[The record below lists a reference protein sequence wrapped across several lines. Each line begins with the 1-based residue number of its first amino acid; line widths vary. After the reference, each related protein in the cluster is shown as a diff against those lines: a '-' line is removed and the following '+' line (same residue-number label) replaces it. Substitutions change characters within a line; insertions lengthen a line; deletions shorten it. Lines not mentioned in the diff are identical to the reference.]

1 MSDPFPDLG
10 HLLGGLHK
18 LADLHT
24 LAGVTG
30 HNPCYQELPA
40 FEGVA
45 PTAGQAALLG
55 VRNGYQWLGVAV
67 DRGAGAAAGIIARQ
81 LARRGRLAL
90 VTALDEPGRQLA
102 LSVSFGHCPVLT
114 VDLDHPSSLALEC
127 LTRLAGIDTTQATSR
142 AARTAEVLDIESV
155 GRKFFLGFRSAL
167 HTVMAVLPARMG
179 RADRH
184 SVALL
189 QLTRVLFLYFVQA
202 RGWLDGRPHF
212 LRHEVD
218 RCLGRGRSINRD
230 LLTPLF
236 FGTLNQPATRRGK
249 AASGFGRIPFL
260 NGGLFEPH
268 PLERQW
274 QTGLPDTV
282 WCGVFD
288 DLFERYHFTTGGRGA
303 NSIAPDM
310 LGRVFEGVMDP
321 EERSLTGT
329 FYTPATTVHDLV
341 RAGVVSW
348 LAGALSCAEP
358 EAERRLDAPDEA
370 TRGLLERI
378 TILDPA
384 AGSGAFLIGA
394 LQLLARATRR
404 DTLATRRRIMARN
417 LFGVDLNPAAVRL
430 TELRLWLALLEV
442 DRSSDPERVRP
453 LPNLDA
459 IVRQGDSLHD
469 PMSPAWG
476 GTPGMAEG
484 AVVRALRLQVQTT
497 SGAAKRT
504 AIRDLR
510 RAEASALDGIL
521 AESERGTRVRMDDLL
536 SQGKSL
542 TLFGDRRG
550 LEPGERR
557 VMRAL
562 QDRRRFLLRLRR
574 QLHRDGS
581 LPWFHYQSQFAEVF
595 ARGGFDLV
603 VGNPPW
609 VRAEDL
615 PAVVRQ
621 RLGAR
626 YAWWTTRPG
635 SRGYSHLPDLSV
647 AFVERARELVAP
659 EGAMALLLPAKLA
672 TTDYAATMRGAMAVS
687 DTLSVVADLTGDPR
701 ARFEATTYPMA
712 LVSRKARPAAGHQ
725 IRTTLNAA
733 VPGEVS
739 QSRLGDGPWILA
751 PDRVWQALE
760 AMRARHPVIGD
771 TLPVHLGVKTGLNRA
786 FIDPEGPIEPEL
798 LCWALRGR
806 DVSAFG
812 AAPTRRLL
820 WTHDF
825 AGRPLPQLPPLAR
838 AHLRP
843 HLTDLARRKDYLSGP
858 PWTVFRVVGA
868 TLPHRVVWAD
878 LSPKLQA
885 SVLNGALGDRIIPL
899 NSCYLVGVPH
909 PGAAHCLA
917 AWLNATPIRAAAALT
932 ADPASGG
939 YRRFNA
945 RVVSDLPLPEGVLDN
960 PRLLALGQRG
970 RAGTLNQQELDEA
983 CHEILGLDR
992 TLASALAGVAGGG
1005 PSHRC

>member
-1 MSDPFPDLG
+1 MSDPLPNLG
-10 HLLGGLHK
+10 HLLGGLHR

-30 HNPCYQELPA
+30 HNPCFQELPA
-40 FEGVA
+40 FESGA

-55 VRNGYQWLGVAV
+55 VRNGYEWHGVAV
-67 DRGAGAAAGIIARQ
+67 DRSAPANAALVARRLARQ
-81 LARRGRLAL
+81 GRLAM
-90 VTALDEPGRQLA
+90 VTALDIAGRQLA
-102 LSVSFGHCPVLT
+102 LSVSFGSCPVLT
-114 VDLDHPSSLALEC
+114 VDLDHPSPLALEC
-127 LTRLAGIDTTQATSR
+127 LTRLAGIETSQATSR

-155 GRKFFLGFRSAL
+155 GRKFFRGFRSAL

-184 SVALL
+184 SAALL

-218 RCLGRGRSINRD
+218 RCLGRGRSISRD
-230 LLTPLF
+230 LLNPLF

-249 AASGFGRIPFL
+249 AARSFGRIPFL

-282 WCGVFD
+282 WCEVFD
-288 DLFERYHFTTGGRGA
+288 DFFERYHFTTGGRRP

-329 FYTPATTVHDLV
+329 FYTPAATVHDLV
-341 RAGVVSW
+341 RAGLVSW
-348 LAGALSCAEP
+348 LAGALACTEP
-358 EAERRLDAPDEA
+358 EAERRLDEPDET
-370 TRGLLERI
+370 TRGLLDRI

-394 LQLLARATRR
+394 LQMLAGAARR

-442 DRSSDPERVRP
+442 DRSPGPERVRP

-459 IVRQGDSLHD
+459 VIRQGDSLHD

-476 GTPGMAEG
+476 GTPGKAEG
-484 AVVRALRLQVQTT
+484 AVVQALRLQVQHTT
-497 SGAAKRT
+497 GRDKRT
-504 AIRDLR
+504 AIRNLR
-510 RAEASALDGIL
+510 RAEASALEGIL
-521 AESERGTRVRMDDLL
+521 TESERTTRAKMDDLL
-536 SQGKSL
+536 SQGRSL

-550 LEPGERR
+550 LGRGERQVIR
-557 VMRAL
+557 ML
-562 QDRRRFLLRLRR
+562 QDRRRFLVRLRR
-574 QLHRDGS
+574 QLHRDGA

-595 ARGGFDLV
+595 TKGGFDLV

-615 PAVVRQ
+615 PSAVRQ

-635 SRGYSHLPDLSV
+635 ARGYSHLPDLSV
-647 AFVERARELVAP
+647 AFVERAHELVAP
-659 EGAMALLLPAKLA
+659 NGAMALLLPAKLA
-672 TTDYAATMRGAMAVS
+672 TTDYSATMRGALAVS
-687 DTLSVVADLTGDPR
+687 DTISVVADLTDDPR
-701 ARFEATTYPMA
+701 AHFEATTYPMA
-712 LVSRKARPAAGHQ
+712 LVSRKARPASGHQ
-725 IRTTLNAA
+725 IRTTLNPW

-760 AMRARHPVIGD
+760 AMRARHPVLGD
-771 TLPVHLGVKTGLNRA
+771 SHPVHLGVKTGLNRA

-798 LCWALRGR
+798 LCWALSGR
-806 DVSAFG
+806 DITAFE
-812 AAPTRRLL
+812 AAPSRRLL
-820 WTHDF
+820 WTHDY

-838 AHLRP
+838 AHLQP

-878 LSPKLQA
+878 LSLQLQA
-885 SVLNGALGDRIIPL
+885 SVLNGPLGDRVIPL

-909 PGAAHCLA
+909 PGAAHRLA

-945 RVVSDLPLPEGVLDN
+945 RVVSDLPLPVGVLDN
-960 PRLLALGQRG
+960 PQLLALGQRG
-970 RAGTLNQQELDEA
+970 RAGTLDQQELDEV

-992 TLASALAGVAGGG
+992 TLASALAGVVGSG
-1005 PSHRC
+1005 PGHRR